1 MHTRRFLS
9 YHAAG
14 RFQDRSILFL
24 DDEGDLAAVFP
35 AAEIVE
41 NGQSI
46 WKSHPGASYG
56 GLVVREDYS
65 AWADELV
72 EHLVQYGRERQFDAI
87 WLRTTE
93 RVFHRRACDDL
104 DAAMFRAGF
113 TLLGRELS
121 TACCLSSPD
130 EAELLARFH
139 LTARQSVHCA
149 RRHGVTASVC
159 YNFAAFWE
167 LLQVNLESRH
177 GVKPTHSLDEIERL
191 RHLVGDRM
199 LLVGG
204 FLDERMIAGVL
215 IFIMNDVAAHT
226 MYIAQD
232 YDFNRFR
239 ALNLVVHQ
247 ALFETRAIGLNYL
260 NFGISTI
267 PGTLGMKLNKGLHAF
282 KRRCGGDGVFRDI
295 WQLQISQPKPTKY
308 LS

>member
-24 DDEGDLAAVFP
+24 DNASDLAAVFP
-35 AAEIVE
+35 AAEIDDS
-41 NGQSI
+41 GRSI

-65 AWADELV
+65 AFSDELV
-72 EHLVQYGRERQFDAI
+72 EHLIRYGREKQFDAI
-87 WLRTTE
+87 WLRSTE
-93 RVFHRRACDDL
+93 KVFHRRPCDDL

-113 TLLGRELS
+113 TLRGRELS
-121 TACCLSSPD
+121 TACCLSSAN
-130 EAELLARFH
+130 ESELLVRFH
-139 LTARQSVHCA
+139 LTARQSVHYA
-149 RRHGVTASVC
+149 RRHGVNARVC
-159 YNFAAFWE
+159 DTFAGFWE

-177 GVKPTHSLDEIERL
+177 DVKPTHSLDEIERL
-191 RHLVGDRM
+191 RQLVGDRM

-204 FLDERMIAGVL
+204 FLGERMIAGVF

-232 YDFNRFR
+232 YEFYRLR
-239 ALNLVVHQ
+239 ALNLVVHK
-247 ALFETRAIGLNYL
+247 ALVECRAIGLKYL

-267 PGTLGMKLNKGLHAF
+267 PGTMGMKLNEGLHAF
-282 KRRCGGDGVFRDI
+282 KRRCGGDGVLRDI
-295 WQLQISQPKPTKY
+295 WQLE
-308 LS
+308 L